1 MKRVSLFITIGIIIL
16 VAGVV
21 WLYQNSLDKRITPWD
36 LIGDDAAIVIELNSI
51 DGFNKKIR
59 NILAIQKIVESS
71 KGLTRI
77 IESEYMPR
85 GKVFLS
91 VHPVSI
97 DDFGIVIYIESSLAN
112 NNLSRFD
119 LKKGETSKKRVYNG
133 IEINELLIQN
143 KIEFS
148 FAEVENI
155 ILMSSS
161 SFLLEGAIRL
171 RSSEGEGL
179 FKNSNSTLF
188 RLPTLKSDEGNAY
201 LNISNFIE
209 STELFLQPLGGLKRN
224 NLMSGSSL
232 ADVKLTNDRVLMNGF
247 ALEAEANLLTLF
259 KDQEPQSLDFAPLVS
274 NRVASVAN
282 YGFSNPDSW
291 FARQKLLLEK
301 VEIKSLDSLEKELSR
316 LSVDIGSI
324 RKSIG
329 NQLSTCFLNNKGNEV
344 TIVKLANG
352 VGKVSVFDEL
362 ASKISMERRDSIY
375 VENYAGY
382 QIKLIDYRNFLHQL
396 FYPLSGSSDQS
407 YFVRIGSHL
416 ILAENVELIKIFID
430 DIDNENTW
438 GKSVEWNKFLGSS
451 LPESNLNLF
460 FDGKLAGVYLR
471 DDFNSKWKTFFDT
484 TSFIGIDKGSV
495 QLSRLESNYYLNAAL
510 QFANIEVKQKS
521 AQRDKIT
528 FDVDSKI
535 VAPITLVT
543 NHTSKDIELIVI
555 DTANN
560 LLLLSKNLKVIWK
573 RPLDSKVVANIEQ
586 IDFLTNGKLQYLF
599 IHNNSINLI
608 DRLGRNVDGFPRAL
622 SSENFEYSSVVDY
635 DRSKRYR
642 YLMTDIKGN
651 LTLTDKQGIMLD
663 GWNPR
668 QLGGRMI
675 NAPRHY
681 RVLGKDYFIALQQNG
696 IVNLLNRRGE
706 MVKGFPLDL
715 GIRPSG
721 EFYITVKNSFQSTYF
736 TVVSN
741 DGMKV
746 EFGLDGQIR
755 KKEALIKRT
764 GASKFTLCKSSTN
777 DSFVYF
783 RVDPSKLAI
792 FDSNDKAIFEV
803 ENQGSTEWKLI
814 YLENRLK
821 ERYYCFYDENQNFSY
836 LYDSNGSLA
845 LSQPIEST
853 QMPTLHFDEKNKSL
867 SIFYV
872 NDSQVN
878 VITLKK

>member
-362 ASKISMERRDSIY
+362 ASKISMEKRDSLY